1 MRVLDFIKK
10 ITKQCLVKL
19 SFGNL
24 STRLKIMLA
33 LGLAFAIKLYLRMQ
47 PRAQIIPTMPIS

>member
-1 MRVLDFIKK
+1 MSVLDFIRK

-24 STRLKIMLA
+24 STRVKVILA
-33 LGLAFAIKLYLRMQ
+33 LGLVLAIKLYLRMQ
-47 PRAQIIPTMPIS
+47 PKMSIIPTVPIS